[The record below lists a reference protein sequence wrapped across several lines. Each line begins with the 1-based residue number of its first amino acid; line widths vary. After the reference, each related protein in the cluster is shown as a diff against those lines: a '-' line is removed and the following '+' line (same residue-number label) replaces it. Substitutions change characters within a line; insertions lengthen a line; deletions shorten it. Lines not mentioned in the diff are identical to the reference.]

1 MASESKNNRVATIIS
16 GVFFLLVACALFYA
30 TFSLR
35 SSAQGREL
43 KISLAEL
50 YTSSVTY
57 GDYLTVEDTGAVV
70 TAASDITDE
79 MGNPLGRAFILNGIS
94 NYVFLAGT
102 GEQFTDTTGKQAISL
117 EPGQLIPVAFQARIA
132 NKNAIKPLGAEQF
145 AIQNGMSTGQ
155 PFYLVETG
163 VTKADTSIPLYLT
176 MAFGFL
182 ALVFSAGS
190 WWSLMKKKP

>member
-1 MASESKNNRVATIIS
+1 MASQAKHNRTATIIS
-16 GVFFLLVACALFYA
+16 GIFFLIVACALFYA

-35 SSAQGREL
+35 SAAQGREL

-57 GDYLTVEDTGAVV
+57 GDYLTISDTGAVV

-102 GEQFTDTTGKQAISL
+102 GEQFTDTTGKEAIAL
-117 EPGQLIPVAFQARIA
+117 QPGQLIPVTFQARIDNEGA
-132 NKNAIKPLGAEQF
+132 VKPIGAEQF

-163 VTKADTSIPLYLT
+163 VTKGDNSIPFYLT
-176 MAFGFL
+176 MLFGIL

-190 WWSLMKKKP
+190 WWSLLKKKR